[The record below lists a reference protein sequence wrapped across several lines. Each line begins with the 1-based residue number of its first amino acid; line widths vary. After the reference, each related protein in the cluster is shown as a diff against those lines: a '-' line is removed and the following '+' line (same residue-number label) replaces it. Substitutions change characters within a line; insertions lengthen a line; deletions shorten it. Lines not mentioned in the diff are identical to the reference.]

1 MLGVA
6 SIMRRHAPARVSS
19 LSRACAA
26 VLVVALVAACGEG
39 FRTTAPSGAA
49 SETPGAAPPATS
61 APSPSPSPTS
71 ASTSHPTI
79 EEVAKRFL
87 RNAAAC
93 NRTAALADVGNG
105 DDAHEIMTQELD
117 RTAVDEETAHFLD
130 KQCKRLGGTHH
141 GEIVDA
147 HVEGSRHLSTKKEH
161 YLVRDVDIVAVSV
174 TVRADGKA
182 AERVTLHFFET
193 SRGWRFTPRP

>member
-1 MLGVA
+1 ML
-6 SIMRRHAPARVSS
+6 RHRAPAPHVSS
-19 LSRACAA
+19 LSRACALA
-26 VLVVALVAACGEG
+26 FVMALAGACGDG
-39 FRTTAPSGAA
+39 FRT
-49 SETPGAAPPATS
+49 AAPPAAPAEPSS
-61 APSPSPSPTS
+61 AAPPAAS
-71 ASTSHPTI
+71 ASSSSSTSTSTHPTI

-105 DDAHEIMTQELD
+105 EDAHEIMTQELD

-130 KQCKRLGGTHH
+130 KQCKRLGGAHH

-147 HVEGSRHLSTKKEH
+147 HVDGTRHLSTKKEH
-161 YLVRDVDIVAVSV
+161 YLVRDVDIVAVAV

>member
-1 MLGVA
+1 
-6 SIMRRHAPARVSS
+6 MRRHRASAAYVSS
-19 LSRACAA
+19 ISRGCAS
-26 VLVVALVAACGEG
+26 VLALALVSACGEG
-39 FRTTAPSGAA
+39 FRTASPSVAPSEP
-49 SETPGAAPPATS
+49 SSVAPPATS
-61 APSPSPSPTS
+61 SS
-71 ASTSHPTI
+71 ASTSSSTPTSSSHPAI

-87 RNAAAC
+87 RSAAAC

-130 KQCKRLGGTHH
+130 KQCKRLGGAHH

-147 HVEGSRHLSTKKEH
+147 HVEGTRHLSTKKEH